1 MLRAFIWKCATP
13 RIGGTFGAISGPP
26 SIIRGRRFPRSATLR
41 MWPRPS
47 SRVRLLSCTTP
58 ATTRLHPVARRPCW
72 QSPAPTWLPAGAFSH
87 RISVAAEPA
96 DGATAGASVRE
107 INLDVPNRA
116 TKDDL
121 AKSINKTDWPSGTR
135 FLVHGTKRKLCSPIR
150 VSNRSF
156 TIEFLDKELVLAFDD
171 RRVEASSDREAFI
184 TVTGGSIEIV
194 NATIRIESSTRPSTH
209 RLLDVRGGNFTI
221 RGSNL
226 SGPRHENP
234 GYEELIRFSSS
245 VDESIAPTE
254 GDQFVGLVRNSFLS
268 SIRNLISGDLSSR
281 HLVFENSLL
290 VAENRIFDLRLP
302 AGPGPSGLDLRSCTL
317 SAGTEY
323 FHFNTRTTAGTL
335 NRAHVFVENSVFAP
349 PVRPTKGGS
358 MRATLFGSASGDLLK
373 ERVDWWEYGNA
384 YSDLIE
390 LPGRG
395 SSRGAPDLAGA
406 DPLGGWRDL
415 AGPAHIIRSVG
426 QPGAVSASGRHV
438 DGQRGQPGRLPS

>member
-1 MLRAFIWKCATP
+1 M
-13 RIGGTFGAISGPP
+13 
-26 SIIRGRRFPRSATLR
+26 
-41 MWPRPS
+41 
-47 SRVRLLSCTTP
+47 
-58 ATTRLHPVARRPCW
+58 
-72 QSPAPTWLPAGAFSH
+72 
-87 RISVAAEPA
+87 
-96 DGATAGASVRE
+96 
-107 INLDVPNRA
+107 
-116 TKDDL
+116 
-121 AKSINKTDWPSGTR
+121 
-135 FLVHGTKRKLCSPIR
+135 
-150 VSNRSF
+150 
-156 TIEFLDKELVLAFDD
+156 
-171 RRVEASSDREAFI
+171 
-184 TVTGGSIEIV
+184 
-194 NATIRIESSTRPSTH
+194 
-209 RLLDVRGGNFTI
+209 
-221 RGSNL
+221 
-226 SGPRHENP
+226 
-234 GYEELIRFSSS
+234 
-245 VDESIAPTE
+245 DESIAPTE

-390 LPGRG
+390 LPGGG
-395 SSRGAPDLAGA
+395 SSRGATDFAGA

-426 QPGAVSASGRHV
+426 QPGAVLLPGDMSTANEVSPADFRLKEESVGATWSDTGKPVGVDLDAQPVHHTKRASTSKPATPKPGAKPGASKKSSAPQNQG
-438 DGQRGQPGRLPS
+438 GGL